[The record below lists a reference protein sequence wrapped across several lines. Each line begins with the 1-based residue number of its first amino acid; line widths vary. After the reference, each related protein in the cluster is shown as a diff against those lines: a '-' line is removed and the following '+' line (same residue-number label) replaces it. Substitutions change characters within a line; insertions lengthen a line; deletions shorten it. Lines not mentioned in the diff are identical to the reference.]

1 MRRRIYELPRCARAA
16 SELHRSFAAKDAAQ
30 DDIVMDCVMEVMDYV
45 MDYNTVMDHNAVMDC
60 VMDYST

>member
-1 MRRRIYELPRCARAA
+1 
-16 SELHRSFAAKDAAQ
+16 
-30 DDIVMDCVMEVMDYV
+30 MDYVMEVMDYV